1 MSLARRKPEDS
12 AEGCRVL
19 EQADRLRALATPNLH
34 LRESLARSA
43 EAWNARA
50 TLLDRLETSSTN
62 ARPKI
67 FKLNRGDAGGTAA
80 MAKGQLGSHNEALT
94 PKANAPKNTNAS
106 HPSLKR
112 ITKA

>member
-1 MSLARRKPEDS
+1 
-12 AEGCRVL
+12 
-19 EQADRLRALATPNLH
+19 
-34 LRESLARSA
+34 
-43 EAWNARA
+43 
-50 TLLDRLETSSTN
+50 
-62 ARPKI
+62 
-67 FKLNRGDAGGTAA
+67 

>member
-50 TLLDRLETSSTN
+50 TLLDRLETSFN
-62 ARPKI
+62 EH
-67 FKLNRGDAGGTAA
+67 AA
-80 MAKGQLGSHNEALT
+80 ENLQAQPRRRRRDSRNG
-94 PKANAPKNTNAS
+94 
-106 HPSLKR
+106 
-112 ITKA
+112 